1 MHFETALHNKL
12 LAVVSLKS
20 SSKFLMKDTVK
31 KFFFLLEKLEIVPI
45 YYNVMRLFFPSE
57 EVRNGE
63 DDYLE
68 KFVDHGREIG

>member
-1 MHFETALHNKL
+1 
-12 LAVVSLKS
+12 
-20 SSKFLMKDTVK
+20 MKDIVK
-31 KFFFLLEKLEIVPI
+31 KIFFQLEKLEIVPI

-68 KFVDHGREIG
+68 KCVDHGRETG